1 MFDYEL
7 ELLFHCEFDFDFD
20 YKFELP
26 FHCEFDFEFDC
37 QFDFRFHW
45 AIDFKFDYELEFLFH
60 CEFDFEFDYEIE
72 FQLHFLKL
80 QTSNICERW
89 SVFPRPPR
97 PPTSTYT
104 RDLDRP
110 GINTGQLIKR
120 SLPASACTRSKRP
133 TMSDR
138 FARLGAINAP
148 LNTRYN
154 TLFTL
159 IFTF

>member
-1 MFDYEL
+1 MFDYEF
-7 ELLFHCEFDFDFD
+7 ELLFHCEFDF
-20 YKFELP
+20 E
-26 FHCEFDFEFDC
+26 C
-37 QFDFRFHW
+37 
-45 AIDFKFDYELEFLFH
+45 DYELELLF
-60 CEFDFEFDYEIE
+60 
-72 FQLHFLKL
+72 HFLKL

-154 TLFTL
+154 TFFSPCEKCQRARDSIMSNNRGISSNFRSPRNSFAETEAEDGALVFRKG
-159 IFTF
+159 IPKKR